1 MKKLIE
7 LLSRWLW
14 TGPTKGWLQLGMI
27 LALSVAASQA
37 CSDYEDGVLLG
48 AVGLLIGFTAKP
60 GLQAGRGMVCDR
72 HVPLDSWPPGDLESA
87 LARPGR
93 GPGGE
98 RVAPV
103 HGDWE

>member
-48 AVGLLIGFTAKP
+48 AVVYIVGLLIGFTAKP
-60 GLQAGRGMVCDR
+60 G
-72 HVPLDSWPPGDLESA
+72 PPGRLWGESSS
-87 LARPGR
+87 
-93 GPGGE
+93 GPSGACSGL
-98 RVAPV
+98 
-103 HGDWE
+103 